1 MTDEQIVKALECCSL
16 IQGECKE
23 CPCDCVMDCDCKEM
37 LLREA
42 FYLINRQKARIK
54 EFDEKIVMQMG
65 LIEHQKAEIERLQC
79 SAKRHGK
86 RLGSL
91 IHHLETAKSEAY
103 KEFAERFKE
112 KASSAVTS
120 CQGYE
125 IYETKQYQISAV
137 GLDNLLKEL
146 TESK

>member
-1 MTDEQIVKALECCSL
+1 MTDNKMSDAEIIKALPTVAYGGHSCNECKYKHEK
-16 IQGECKE
+16 GECRCGLKG
-23 CPCDCVMDCDCKEM
+23 CRIT
-37 LLREA
+37 REA
-42 FYLINRQKARIK
+42 IDLINRK
-54 EFDEKIVMQMG
+54 D
-65 LIEHQKAEIERLQC
+65 AEIERYKANEKFINEKC
-79 SAKRHGK
+79 DS
-86 RLGSL
+86 
-91 IHHLETAKSEAY
+91 ILEKTKKIPYALKMDVARAKSEAY